1 MGYMTQSLSLVISD
15 LEAVEK
21 GLELTVEEAA
31 IVTGGTSGEESET
44 YGKDVSSY
52 GKHPVIIRFPK
63 CPPYKPP
70 VIQCITAPCP

>member
-1 MGYMTQSLSLVISD
+1 MSQSLSLVISD

-31 IVTGGTSGEESET
+31 RVTGGTSGEESER
-44 YGKDVSSY
+44 YGKDVSSH
-52 GKHPVIIRFPK
+52 GKHPVIVGIPK